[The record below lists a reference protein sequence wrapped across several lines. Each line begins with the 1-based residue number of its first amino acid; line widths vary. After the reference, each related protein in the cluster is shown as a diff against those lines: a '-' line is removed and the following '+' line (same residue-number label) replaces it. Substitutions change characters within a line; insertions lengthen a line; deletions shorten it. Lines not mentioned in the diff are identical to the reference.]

1 MEQRRNLEIDW
12 EATLL
17 KWRTAITTLRLNLSK
32 VARDSGVTRQHITG
46 ILNGD
51 SIPSIVV
58 AERIDRAIDL
68 NTRERQEAAR
78 AMLGIQKG
86 AKREEES
93 DVD

>member
-12 EATLL
+12 EASLL
-17 KWRTAITTLRLNLSK
+17 KWRTAIATLRLNLSK

-78 AMLGIQKG
+78 AMLGIEPKS
-86 AKREEES
+86 KEEES